1 MKIQLFIIL
10 LCINILSANSLY
22 SQIKEIDDLYVD
34 FSIPDNSAFKL
45 LNVKEEAVSRPGNLK
60 EFSIHFLNLVT
71 SGSNISQGLAIEW
84 APLYTTT
91 KSIKKYKDIGIIRNL
106 SVSFATER
114 SNIDS
119 NGTDVALGLSI
130 MPINSSD
137 PLLNSELE
145 NDVNEILSKNPAKYD
160 ALIYK
165 ELTDQKINTYDKDAY
180 SKLISSLS
188 VFNYKDNSEKI
199 NTDHIIETF
208 NEDLQK
214 ANQTLSSKQKYWL
227 KNFLETKYLGIIKTV
242 RSGYSD
248 EFLSKLLKE
257 KLDDFKKKSW
267 NARVLQLNI
276 GTVFNSNNST
286 WKKLSTDRFS
296 GFISYADGISSWGQ
310 IIINAQAFWSAQNDN
325 EVSNKY
331 LGGARFIAGNSD
343 IRGSIEFIYSST
355 KKRDISEK
363 DNKLKAALGFEL
375 KLTDGVWLE
384 TAIGVENLVNDF
396 NESSIISLANFKYTF
411 KKVSRYFKN

>member
-10 LCINILSANSLY
+10 LCINILSANRLH

-71 SGSNISQGLAIEW
+71 SGSNISQGLALEW

-114 SNIDS
+114 STVDS

-137 PLLNSELE
+137 PLLSTELE
-145 NDVNEILSKNPAKYD
+145 NYVNEILSKNPAKYD
-160 ALIYK
+160 ALILK
-165 ELTDQKINTYDKDAY
+165 ELANHQINTYDKEAY
-180 SKLISSLS
+180 SKLISSLN
-188 VFNYKDNSEKI
+188 VFKYKDNTDNV
-199 NTDHIIETF
+199 NTKQIIETF
-208 NEDLQK
+208 ESDLQK
-214 ANQTLSSKQKYWL
+214 VNQALNPNQKDWL
-227 KNFLETKYLGIIKTV
+227 KNFLQSTYVEIIKTI
-242 RSGYSD
+242 RSDYSD
-248 EFLSKLLKE
+248 ESLSKLLKE
-257 KLDDFKKKSW
+257 KLDDYKKRSW

-286 WKKLSTDRFS
+286 WKKLSNDRFS

-310 IIINAQAFWSAQNDN
+310 IIINAQAFWTSHNNN
-325 EVSNKY
+325 EISNKY
-331 LGGARFIAGNSD
+331 LGGARFIAGSSD
-343 IRGSIEFIYSST
+343 IRGSIEFMYSST
-355 KKRDISEK
+355 KKRDITEK

-375 KLTDGVWLE
+375 KLSEGVWLE
-384 TAIGVENLVNDF
+384 TAIGVENLISDF

-411 KKVSRYFKN
+411 KKESRYFDK